1 MIPAAFGIPLI
12 AMSIM
17 ATRQPERSHFWM
29 HIAVVFGLLTFLGG
43 GMGLQGLATG
53 DYSESTIAQLLMLVI
68 GGVYTFACIRSF
80 THMREK
86 HVKQQI
92 KHERSSVMLLMVN
105 ALG

>member
-1 MIPAAFGIPLI
+1 
-12 AMSIM
+12 
-17 ATRQPERSHFWM
+17 M

-68 GGVYTFACIRSF
+68 GGVYTLHVFA
-80 THMREK
+80 HLPMREK